1 MRPAFWTGPC
11 SLLLAVLAAL
21 LLSGRALAAPAD
33 VPTLSAQV
41 RLDQLDGAPLAGVA
55 VLIGQK
61 VVAQTDAQG
70 RFQLR
75 WPRPSPSPAT
85 ADKATTTLQLN
96 RPGEALAVVNDV
108 LLTWPAAL
116 ATSPAPVT
124 LVVSAPETVVAW
136 REFHLGH
143 LARRTNTQ
151 SFDAAHAAAKAQF
164 SQPNPPD
171 YVSTLVVD
179 PQGQLAGTWALLAD
193 KGPAAQ
199 MPALYR
205 QALHAWWRGDP
216 AQALQGLSLD
226 VLQRAPSG
234 TPAADA
240 GLAQAWMLRAMLQST
255 LRDPRGALD
264 TGWLATIALPER
276 PEPWH
281 LLGQLLMESPGVNHL
296 VQAHGALTRALGLY
310 PPDNKTAIARLH
322 DTLGRL
328 LETMKRPGEAGQH
341 WMKAMGLH
349 AAMRS
354 EADTVHTDAAS
365 RAGLNAARMQ
375 ALEGRHAQ
383 ALQTLGEVLVWRRA
397 LAEKDPTLM
406 RQYDVAT
413 VLLNQDH
420 SHQKLKQTCLG
431 EAAWREATGIV
442 NELAEIDPAKF
453 LARKKRSAR
462 PPLPPGTCKNTDAWV
477 MRSHTPLSLPTSA
490 VLEALPAAEWEA
502 QIKAWQDE
510 SRSEAGMAP
519 AQSAL
524 AAQWSLAALD
534 LQLRLATSEP
544 GKHEQ
549 ALARTLTRIGSLHQ
563 MSGKPALALASYRQA
578 LTAWDKVRGT
588 SDAPRWLPD
597 IVEALKSRVATLQAS
612 TPSP

>member
-1 MRPAFWTGPC
+1 MRPAFWTHPWW
-11 SLLLAVLAAL
+11 LLRAVLAAL

-33 VPTLSAQV
+33 VPTLSGQV
-41 RLDQLDGAPLAGVA
+41 RLDQLDGAPLAGVS

-61 VVAQTDAQG
+61 VVATTDAEG
-70 RFQLR
+70 RFAIR
-75 WPRPSPSPAT
+75 WPRPSAAT
-85 ADKATTTLQLN
+85 AGKEAVTLQLS
-96 RPGEALAVVNDV
+96 RPGEAMAVVNDV
-108 LLTWPAAL
+108 LLTWPASL
-116 ATSPAPVT
+116 AASPAPVT

-143 LARRTNTQ
+143 LALRTSTQ
-151 SFDAAHAAAKAQF
+151 SLDATIAAERARLRSPDSHDEYFMVIA
-164 SQPNPPD
+164 NPQD
-171 YVSTLVVD
+171 
-179 PQGQLAGTWALLAD
+179 QQAGTWALLAD

-205 QALHAWWRGDP
+205 QALHAWWRGEP
-216 AQALQGLSLD
+216 AKALQALPLD

-240 GLAQAWMLRAMLQST
+240 GLAQAWMLRTVLQST

-264 TGWLATIALPER
+264 TGWSATIALPER

-296 VQAHGALTRALGLY
+296 LQAHGALSRALALH
-310 PPDNKTAIARLH
+310 PTDNQTAITRLH

-328 LETMKRPGEAGQH
+328 LEGMKRPGEASEH
-341 WMKAMGLH
+341 WLKAMGLH

-354 EADTVHTDAAS
+354 GADTVHMDAAS

-375 ALEGRHAQ
+375 AKQGQHAE
-383 ALQTLGEVLVWRRA
+383 ALQTLGKVLVWRRA
-397 LAEKDPTLM
+397 LAEREPTLM
-406 RQYDVAT
+406 RQYEVAT

-431 EAAWREATGIV
+431 EAAWREATRIV
-442 NELAEIDPAKF
+442 NELAEIDPARF
-453 LARKKRSAR
+453 LERKKRSAR
-462 PPLPPGTCKNTDAWV
+462 PPLPPGTCQNTAASV
-477 MRSHTPLSLPTSA
+477 LRSHTPLSLPTSA
-490 VLEALPAAEWEA
+490 ALEALPAAEWEA
-502 QIKAWQDE
+502 QIKAWQDA

-524 AAQWSLAALD
+524 AAQWSLAALG
-534 LQLRLATSEP
+534 LQLRMAASEP
-544 GKHEQ
+544 GKHDQ

-563 MSGKPALALASYRQA
+563 MSGKPALALASYREA
-578 LTAWDKVRGT
+578 LAAWGKVRGT

-597 IVEALKSRVATLQAS
+597 IVETLTGRIAQLQAK
-612 TPSP
+612 PSP